1 VTPQGDDYA
10 LQRVPAEARYG
21 WWSVALNIFGQL
33 SDIITFITGVA
44 LGAGLSFWGAFW
56 ALTLGSVVL
65 ELVAVFVGIAGVR
78 EGLSISVLARWTG
91 FGRYGSALMG
101 LIISVSLIGWFG
113 IQNGVFAEGMT
124 ALVPDVDPWIWSLAT
139 GFLMTLLVM
148 YGFRAM
154 RWVAFIA
161 VPAFQVVI
169 AYSVITQLAQHDLG
183 SVFSASPMGEPI
195 TIAAG
200 ATIVAGSY
208 MAGAVVTPDIA
219 RFNRSPKDVVK
230 QSIVSITL
238 GQYVMGLIGVV
249 LAYAIKG
256 EDAVSILVTTAGVV
270 GVITLIAAVVKIN
283 DWNLY
288 SSSLGIVNAIA
299 TLTGVRVNRTWATL
313 VIGVLG
319 TALSAVGIL
328 NSFTDFLT
336 VLGVSLPPIA
346 GIVVAEYYLV
356 RRWRGQ
362 LDESRVRG
370 ELPATEP
377 ELVPATL
384 VIWAAAAVFGWWSD
398 QAGVGVGSLN
408 SLLLAGLLYF
418 VMGKL
423 GWVRHTREVPVRTS
437 PGEEGRACESAST

>member
-10 LQRVPAEARYG
+10 LRRVPAEARYG
-21 WWSVALNIFGQL
+21 WWTVALNIFGQL

-44 LGAGLSFWGAFW
+44 LGVGLSFWGAFW

-91 FGRYGSALMG
+91 FGRYGSALLG

-113 IQNGVFAEGMT
+113 IQNGVFAEGMA
-124 ALVPDVDPWIWSLAT
+124 ALVPNVDPWIWSLAT
-139 GFLMTLLVM
+139 GLLMTLLVM

-169 AYSVITQLAQHDLG
+169 AYSVITQFTQHDVG
-183 SVFSASPMGEPI
+183 SIFSSGPMGEPI

-238 GQYVMGLIGVV
+238 GQYVMGLIGVL

-313 VIGVLG
+313 VIGILG

-328 NSFTDFLT
+328 DSFTDFLT
-336 VLGVSLPPIA
+336 ILGVSLPPIA

-362 LDESRVRG
+362 LDESRERG

-384 VIWAAAAVFGWWSD
+384 VIWAASAVFGWWSD

-423 GWVRHTREVPVRTS
+423 GWLRHTREVPVHT
-437 PGEEGRACESAST
+437 GEEDAACESAST

>member
-1 VTPQGDDYA
+1 MTPQGDDYA
-10 LQRVPAEARYG
+10 LRRVPAEARYG
-21 WWSVALNIFGQL
+21 WWTVALNIFGQL

-44 LGAGLSFWGAFW
+44 LGVGLSFWGAFW

-91 FGRYGSALMG
+91 FGRYGSALLG

-113 IQNGVFAEGMT
+113 IQNGVFAEGMA
-124 ALVPDVDPWIWSLAT
+124 ALVPNVDPWIWSLAT
-139 GFLMTLLVM
+139 GLLMTLLVM

-169 AYSVITQLAQHDLG
+169 AYSVITQFTQHDVG
-183 SVFSASPMGEPI
+183 SIFSSGPMGEPI

-238 GQYVMGLIGVV
+238 GQYVMGLIGVL

-313 VIGVLG
+313 VIGILG

-328 NSFTDFLT
+328 DSFTDFLT
-336 VLGVSLPPIA
+336 ILGVSLPPIA

-362 LDESRVRG
+362 LDESRERG

-384 VIWAAAAVFGWWSD
+384 VIWAASAVFGWWSD

-423 GWVRHTREVPVRTS
+423 GWLRHTREVPVHT
-437 PGEEGRACESAST
+437 GEEDAACESAST